1 MTEESYPWFQL
12 LRTRLSRKSNLLLP
26 LKASVEFTA
35 DEATVSKT
43 VLDSGVRIL
52 TESVHGAPSVSV
64 SVSVGVGS
72 RDESESHL
80 GSTHFLE
87 HLLFKGTARRSARDI
102 SVAFDSVG
110 GSSNAATAKEYT
122 SYYARIQN
130 GALALATDV
139 LVDMFCSATIAEDD
153 FETEKTVILEELA
166 MNEDDPEDVAHEAF
180 SDALMPGTE
189 LGRPIGG
196 SRESILAVSRQ
207 QVVDHYQENYSTSS
221 MVVAA
226 AGGVN
231 HAEFVEL
238 VQKQLAEI
246 GWDKH
251 AEPAARREQNYR
263 KPPSPERFRLIE
275 KDTQQA
281 HVILGFQ
288 SPHSMD
294 EDRYALAI
302 FNTVLGGGMSSRLY
316 QEIREIRGLAY
327 STYSYQH
334 GYSDSGFFGLYAGCS
349 AENAE
354 EVVKLM
360 RGEIEGIAED
370 GVSQE
375 EFDLALGNI
384 TGSLA
389 LRFEASLARMNRL
402 VGVELGSGEYLS
414 VSEVIGK
421 FRSQGLEDVRKVAR
435 RIVSSPSTLVAVGKS
450 LAALEKLA

>member
-1 MTEESYPWFQL
+1 M
-12 LRTRLSRKSNLLLP
+12 LLP

-52 TESVHGAPSVSV
+52 TETVHGSPSVAV

-72 RDESESHL
+72 RDETESHL

-122 SYYARIQN
+122 SYYARVQN
-130 GALALATDV
+130 SALGLATDV
-139 LVDMFCSATIAEDD
+139 LVDMFTSAKIDGED

-180 SDALMPGTE
+180 SDALMPNTDI
-189 LGRPIGG
+189 GRPIGG
-196 SRESILAVSRQ
+196 SKQSILDVSRK
-207 QVVDHYQENYSTSS
+207 QVLDHYHQNYSTSS
-221 MVVAA
+221 MIVAA

-231 HAEFVEL
+231 HAEFVEM
-238 VQKQLAEI
+238 VQAQLASI

-251 AEPAARREQNYR
+251 AEPIARRPQQYK
-263 KPPSPERFRLIE
+263 KPPAPEKFRYIE

-281 HVILGFQ
+281 HLILGFQ

-294 EDRYALAI
+294 EDKYALAI

-316 QEIREIRGLAY
+316 QEIREVRGLAY

-349 AENAE
+349 PENSE
-354 EVVKLM
+354 EVIRLM
-360 RGEIEGIAED
+360 RSELEGIAD
-370 GVSQE
+370 KGVTQE

-402 VGVELGSGEYLS
+402 VGSELGSGEYLS
-414 VSEVIGK
+414 VSEVLER
-421 FRSQGLEDVRKVAR
+421 FRSQSLDDVKRVAG
-435 RIVSSPSTLVAVGKS
+435 RIAAAPSTLVVVGKDLGS
-450 LAALEKLA
+450 LEKLA

>member
-1 MTEESYPWFQL
+1 
-12 LRTRLSRKSNLLLP
+12 
-26 LKASVEFTA
+26 
-35 DEATVSKT
+35 
-43 VLDSGVRIL
+43 
-52 TESVHGAPSVSV
+52 
-64 SVSVGVGS
+64 
-72 RDESESHL
+72 
-80 GSTHFLE
+80 
-87 HLLFKGTARRSARDI
+87 
-102 SVAFDSVG
+102 
-110 GSSNAATAKEYT
+110 
-122 SYYARIQN
+122 
-130 GALALATDV
+130 
-139 LVDMFCSATIAEDD
+139 
-153 FETEKTVILEELA
+153 
-166 MNEDDPEDVAHEAF
+166 
-180 SDALMPGTE
+180 
-189 LGRPIGG
+189 
-196 SRESILAVSRQ
+196 
-207 QVVDHYQENYSTSS
+207 

-231 HAEFVEL
+231 HAEFVEQ

-251 AEPAARREQNYR
+251 AEPVSRREQSYR
-263 KPPSPERFRLIE
+263 KPPAPERFRLIE
-275 KDTQQA
+275 KDTQQS

-294 EDRYALAI
+294 DDRYALAI

-421 FRSQGLEDVRKVAR
+421 FRSQNLEDVRRVAK